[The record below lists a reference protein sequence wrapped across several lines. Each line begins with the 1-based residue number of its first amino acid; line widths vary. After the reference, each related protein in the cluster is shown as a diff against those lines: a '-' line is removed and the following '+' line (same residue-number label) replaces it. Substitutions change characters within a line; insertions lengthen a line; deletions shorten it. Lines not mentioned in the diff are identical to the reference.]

1 MRYWTLLL
9 ISSLLFT
16 VMATAEVFSWKDAKG
31 IVHYGDSPPESI
43 KAKAVVLPQLTIV
56 KDYGKLYKPVLTAEE
71 RGLTTAKQKTEKENS
86 FYKTFTILAP
96 KDKQAIRA
104 NDGDVTVMLS
114 LKPKLLPNHTLSV
127 YLDGKKMAE
136 GGLRM
141 VNLTNLDRGEHKV
154 YAVINKKQGD
164 KVKQVSKSKE
174 ISFTVLRR

>member
-1 MRYWTLLL
+1 MRYWTLLV
-9 ISSLLFT
+9 ISSLLFSA
-16 VMATAEVFSWKDAKG
+16 VATAEVFSWKDAKG
-31 IVHYGDSPPESI
+31 TVHYSDSPPESVQ
-43 KAKAVVLPQLTIV
+43 AKAIILPPLTIL

-71 RGLTTAKQKTEKENS
+71 RGLTKKKSNKAKSPYT
-86 FYKTFTILAP
+86 TFSILAP

-114 LKPKLLPNHTLSV
+114 FKPKLLPKHMLSV

-154 YAVINKKQGD
+154 YAIINEKNGK
-164 KVKQVSKSKE
+164 KVKQVAKSKE
-174 ISFTVLRR
+174 VTFTVIRR